1 MSKQQEIFES
11 TPEEQEQEPL
21 LQEVIEEVTEPD
33 VVIKI
38 DKRKGKR
45 KTPISD
51 KQREQLLKN
60 LAVGRAKGLATR
72 KKKAELKRLEK
83 EEKNDATDK
92 LLLATLQKREMKSKS
107 NDDLLKKIQDLES
120 KLLEQQQAPP
130 PTPKPVPTPKPAPPA
145 QHKFKE
151 PAPPPPARPPTPTP
165 TPVAQPK
172 RSKKELA
179 KLMRNL
185 R

>member
-1 MSKQQEIFES
+1 MDKQAEIFES
-11 TPEEQEQEPL
+11 KPEEQEQEPL
-21 LQEVIEEVTEPD
+21 LQEVTEEVAEPE

-92 LLLATLQKREMKSKS
+92 LLLASLQKRELKTKS
-107 NDDLLKKIQDLES
+107 NEDLLKKIADLEN
-120 KLLEQQQAPP
+120 KLLTQQTP
-130 PTPKPVPTPKPAPPA
+130 PTPPPAPKPKPAPPA

-151 PAPPPPARPPTPTP
+151 PAPPPPTRPPTPTP
-165 TPVAQPK
+165 TPVAPPK

>member
-1 MSKQQEIFES
+1 MDKQAEIFES
-11 TPEEQEQEPL
+11 KPEEQEQEPL
-21 LQEVIEEVTEPD
+21 LQEVNEEVAEPE

-92 LLLATLQKREMKSKS
+92 LLLASLQKRELKTKS
-107 NDDLLKKIQDLES
+107 NEDLLKKIADLEN
-120 KLLEQQQAPP
+120 KLLTQQTP
-130 PTPKPVPTPKPAPPA
+130 PTPPPAPKPKPAPPA

-151 PAPPPPARPPTPTP
+151 PAPPPPTRPPTPTP
-165 TPVAQPK
+165 TPVAPPK